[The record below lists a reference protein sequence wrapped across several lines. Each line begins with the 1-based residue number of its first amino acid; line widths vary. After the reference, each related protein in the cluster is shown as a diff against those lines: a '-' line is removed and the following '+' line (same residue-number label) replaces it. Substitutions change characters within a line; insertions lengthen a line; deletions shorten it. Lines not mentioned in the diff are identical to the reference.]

1 MLHPLLKLVELQ
13 KQHQAIG
20 IYSACTANELV
31 LQACMERAKE
41 TNSVLLIESTSNQV
55 DQYGGYTG
63 MKPQDFI
70 HFVEKLANQTNLP
83 MEQIILGGDHLGPL
97 TFTNLA
103 EDKAMAEASEL
114 VRQYVLAG
122 YTKIHIDTSMKVFN
136 DDPNTRLTDEI
147 IAHRGAMLVKVAEE
161 AFAELVKTKPDATHP
176 IYIVGSE
183 VPIPGGSQSAVED
196 SLEVTKVIDFK
207 KTVATFKQAFVDQNI
222 TEAFKYVIAV
232 VVQPGIEEKDSGCV
246 EYDREKAHDLT
257 QAINEYPN
265 LIFEGHSTDYQTK
278 IKLKELVEDGI
289 GILKVGPGLTFAMR
303 EGLFALASIE
313 EELFKN
319 TNVQTSHF
327 KEVLEKAMLENPK
340 YWQKHYHGD
349 KKALALKRKYSF
361 SDRARYYMPLKEVQ
375 AAQAL
380 LFKNLANGVPLN
392 LLSQYM
398 PIQYTLVREKHLVN
412 KPEELVKSRIKNT
425 IDEYLYATNQQLI
438 K

>member
-1 MLHPLLKLVELQ
+1 
-13 KQHQAIG
+13 
-20 IYSACTANELV
+20 
-31 LQACMERAKE
+31 
-41 TNSVLLIESTSNQV
+41 
-55 DQYGGYTG
+55 
-63 MKPQDFI
+63 
-70 HFVEKLANQTNLP
+70 
-83 MEQIILGGDHLGPL
+83 
-97 TFTNLA
+97 
-103 EDKAMAEASEL
+103 
-114 VRQYVLAG
+114 
-122 YTKIHIDTSMKVFN
+122 
-136 DDPNTRLTDEI
+136 
-147 IAHRGAMLVKVAEE
+147 
-161 AFAELVKTKPDATHP
+161 
-176 IYIVGSE
+176 
-183 VPIPGGSQSAVED
+183 
-196 SLEVTKVIDFK
+196 
-207 KTVATFKQAFVDQNI
+207 
-222 TEAFKYVIAV
+222 
-232 VVQPGIEEKDSGCV
+232 
-246 EYDREKAHDLT
+246 
-257 QAINEYPN
+257 
-265 LIFEGHSTDYQTK
+265 
-278 IKLKELVEDGI
+278 
-289 GILKVGPGLTFAMR
+289 MR